1 MLHVLVYTKLMITY
15 FAIFITLKGALGL
28 QGVNV
33 SEQLNDDLDSIMQ
46 EYSTDIASK
55 LPENSFE
62 RIFWDQQLQANAVK
76 AHGRRCHSLHDN

>member
-15 FAIFITLKGALGL
+15 FAIFITGKILKGALDL

-46 EYSTDIASK
+46 EYSTDIYS
-55 LPENSFE
+55 
-62 RIFWDQQLQANAVK
+62 VK
-76 AHGRRCHSLHDN
+76 IP